1 MNFKEMVTL
10 KIEEQRAA
18 MAVLERVKRVKRGR
32 DLTVRERL
40 TLSTHSETVSQLEM
54 VLENLN
60 WLDKYGK

>member
-18 MAVLERVKRVKRGR
+18 MAVLERVKRGR